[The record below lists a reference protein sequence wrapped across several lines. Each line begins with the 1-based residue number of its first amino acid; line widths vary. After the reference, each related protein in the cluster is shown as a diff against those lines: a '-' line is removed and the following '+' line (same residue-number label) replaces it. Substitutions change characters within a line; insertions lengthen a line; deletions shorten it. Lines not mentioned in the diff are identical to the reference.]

1 MNKLTGNPN
10 KTQGGSIMKIKNVTI
25 RNFRGIVELNKPV
38 EFGALNFFIGDNGTG
53 KTSLL
58 EAVNFCLSSGY
69 VASRLDVNDFH
80 NGGSELIEIVV
91 EFQDNFVV
99 KIPDG
104 YGDQKIDCN
113 KVRLAAKKRDR
124 AAPGKAFT
132 DLVTTNH
139 HFVPVEP
146 RGEKGWSITRSS
158 GTKLEF
164 DERRLSLSNTE
175 ADIPRVFYFSKT
187 RVRQLSKGFSSS
199 FSSIIDDLNW
209 RFDRGQR
216 QKSEEDHFK
225 HERKALHDRVFADT
239 DGDTLKKTVDAANKI
254 LFDLDVSP
262 IQVSLFKTLTPYENS
277 EVVFPFD
284 GFELPVEQSGSGI
297 EMILSLA
304 LLEAMATLSKEKVI
318 ILIDEPELHL
328 HPKLQSKLVEHLT
341 KLSDNIQI
349 VASTHSPFQFQNIY
363 RNLNA
368 KLQVTRRSDD
378 RIDITDA
385 HELGF
390 GYLGWS
396 PSWGE
401 ICFLAYDLPTTDF
414 QNDLYG
420 SLEET
425 FKLNTSG
432 DTSQASFDNWLVGQ
446 GNHKEIKWTNAKG
459 AIIEET
465 LMTYVRNRIHHPE
478 NAHRPEYTN
487 GQLRDSIERMCKL
500 IRP

>member
-1 MNKLTGNPN
+1 
-10 KTQGGSIMKIKNVTI
+10 MKIKNVSI
-25 RNFRGIVELNKPV
+25 KNFRGIENLDAPV

-53 KTSLL
+53 KTTLL

-80 NGGSELIEIVV
+80 DGGSELIEIVV

-113 KVRLAAKKRDR
+113 KIRLAAKKRDR
-124 AAPGKAFT
+124 AAPGKAFS
-132 DLVTTNH
+132 DLVTTTH
-139 HFVPVEP
+139 HFVPVEQ
-146 RGEKGWSITRSS
+146 RSDKGWSIMRAS
-158 GTKLEF
+158 GTKFEF

-175 ADIPRVFYFSKT
+175 SSIPRVFYFSKT
-187 RVRQLSKGFSSS
+187 RVRQLTKGFNSS

-216 QKSEEDHFK
+216 QNSADDHFK
-225 HERKALHDRVFADT
+225 HERKALHDKVFAGT
-239 DGDTLKKTVDAANKI
+239 DGDTLKKTIDAANKT
-254 LFDLDVSP
+254 LSELDVP
-262 IQVSLFKTLTPYENS
+262 EIEVSLFKTLTPYDHS

-284 GFELPVEQSGSGI
+284 GFELPVGLSGSGI
-297 EMILSLA
+297 EMVLSLA
-304 LLEAMATLSKEKVI
+304 LLEAMATLSKEKIV

-341 KLSDNIQI
+341 KLSDKVQI
-349 VASTHSPFQFQNIY
+349 VASTHSPFLFQNIY
-363 RNLNA
+363 RNSNA
-368 KLQVTRRSDD
+368 KLQVTKRIERR
-378 RIDITDA
+378 INIADA

-401 ICFLAYDLPTTDF
+401 ICYLAYDLPTTEF
-414 QNDLYG
+414 HNDLYG
-420 SLEET
+420 SLEEK
-425 FKLNTSG
+425 FNRGTSG
-432 DTSQASFDNWLVGQ
+432 NTRQADFDNWLVGQ
-446 GNHKEIKWTNAKG
+446 GHHKEIKWTNAQG
-459 AIIEET
+459 ASTDES

-487 GQLRDSIERMCKL
+487 EQLRKSIELMCKL